1 MLCLLLISLIRD
13 AVVFNISTPLLTID
27 NEPDIAAEPVYGNI
41 ADGGTYDAVWAIDA
55 DIAILA
61 YEAVTCSKS
70 FCGVYVNELSK
81 LSP

>member
-41 ADGGTYDAVWAIDA
+41 ADDGTYDAVA
-55 DIAILA
+55 A
-61 YEAVTCSKS
+61 YEALKAFVA
-70 FCGVYVNELSK
+70 
-81 LSP
+81 